1 MAPKPKVQPFTI
13 ENARLIFRNFR
24 GEQSQFN
31 RAGDRN
37 FAVIIDDDR
46 LAAQL
51 SADGWNVKVRE
62 PREEGDEPFNY
73 LSVKVSFTGRPPTI
87 VRIGGTSKTRVRIT
101 EDTVEMLDYDSFELV
116 DLTINPYEYDVSG
129 SQGISAYLKTMY
141 VTVEEDSLD
150 AKYAIDEP

>member
-1 MAPKPKVQPFTI
+1 MGNFIDFSPDPF
-13 ENARLIFRNFR
+13 
-24 GEQSQFN
+24 
-31 RAGDRN
+31 
-37 FAVIIDDDR
+37 
-46 LAAQL
+46 
-51 SADGWNVKVRE
+51 
-62 PREEGDEPFNY
+62 
-73 LSVKVSFTGRPPTI
+73 
-87 VRIGGTSKTRVRIT
+87 T